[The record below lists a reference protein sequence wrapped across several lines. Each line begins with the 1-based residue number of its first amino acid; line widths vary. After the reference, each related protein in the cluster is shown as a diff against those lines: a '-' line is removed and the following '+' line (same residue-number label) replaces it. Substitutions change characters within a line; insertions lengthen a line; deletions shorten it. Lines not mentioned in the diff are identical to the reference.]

1 VSIRLGYE
9 DLCGNDVLTL
19 TNLQVNRMT
28 KAYQDG
34 KGITIKMRKRQVVHI
49 MKTEGGFLSFLAG
62 LAAKALPFLAKTI
75 LPTSGGSWWNWP
87 GGLRNFIS
95 GWTYGIHCCP
105 GCFYNIVAFPVTP
118 AVQTLSNFS
127 VVLID
132 T

>member
-1 VSIRLGYE
+1 MSIRLGYE

-62 LAAKALPFLAKTI
+62 LAAKALSFLAKTI
-75 LPTSGGSWWNWP
+75 LPTSGGSW
-87 GGLRNFIS
+87 
-95 GWTYGIHCCP
+95 
-105 GCFYNIVAFPVTP
+105 
-118 AVQTLSNFS
+118 
-127 VVLID
+127 
-132 T
+132 